1 MILDPNQNNM
11 SIYAAKERECDELK
25 IRVAQLEFLYGEATA
40 QLAEANGNTHNKDK
54 NIQCARRGV
63 TPSIPSIAKTQKHQ
77 CQFIEDDGNE
87 SVVSVSGS
95 DVSVFDDDMSVLAI
109 DDGESIQV
117 KRHTFSELP
126 VAVSSHG
133 YFYDEVHEVA
143 DEEEDD
149 VFQDASAK
157 APTKYNK
164 ARYESASR
172 TCLCGGR
179 TSSIKSR
186 AKIHESSAF
195 HQKYLAHNEISSI
208 E

>member
-1 MILDPNQNNM
+1 M
-11 SIYAAKERECDELK
+11 SICAAKERECDELK

-40 QLAEANGNTHNKDK
+40 QLAEANGNTKNTDK
-54 NIQCARRGV
+54 NIQCACRGV
-63 TPSIPSIAKTQKHQ
+63 TSSIPSISKTHEHQ

-95 DVSVFDDDMSVLAI
+95 DVSVFDDDTSVLAI

-126 VAVSSHG
+126 VSVSSRG
-133 YFYDEVHEVA
+133 YFCYEVA

-164 ARYESASR
+164 ARYECASR

-195 HQKYLAHNEISSI
+195 HQKYLAHNEMSSI

>member
-1 MILDPNQNNM
+1 MSSFM
-11 SIYAAKERECDELK
+11 SICAAKERECEELE
-25 IRVAQLEFLYGEATA
+25 IRVAQLEFLYKEATA
-40 QLAEANGNTHNKDK
+40 QLAAINCSKNTKIN
-54 NIQCARRGV
+54 
-63 TPSIPSIAKTQKHQ
+63 Q
-77 CQFIEDDGNE
+77 CQLIEDGDV
-87 SVVSVSGS
+87 SVISVSGS
-95 DVSVFDDDMSVLAI
+95 DVSVFDDDESVLAPN
-109 DDGESIQV
+109 DDESIRV
-117 KRHTFSELP
+117 TRHSYVELP
-126 VAVSSHG
+126 VSGSSH
-133 YFYDEVHEVA
+133 FYDEAEEV

-157 APTKYNK
+157 APSKYNK